1 MENANEINKKIA
13 QNLIYYRKAAG
24 LTQAELAEKINYSDK
39 SVSKWESGNGIPDV
53 YTLLQLAKL
62 YNVTLSVLVGEE
74 QPVKEPEIKQKSI
87 EELKEAILE
96 SKKELFTLKISHNR
110 VNQLENTA
118 SISNKKREIARMK
131 TVLRQKELNA

>member
-1 MENANEINKKIA
+1 M
-13 QNLIYYRKAAG
+13 
-24 LTQAELAEKINYSDK
+24 
-39 SVSKWESGNGIPDV
+39 
-53 YTLLQLAKL
+53 KL
-62 YNVTLSVLVGEE
+62 D
-74 QPVKEPEIKQKSI
+74 EIKQKSI

-96 SKKELFTLKISHNR
+96 SKKELFTLKVGHNP